1 MYITLFGT
9 CESYDDSSYPRQ
21 VEQED
26 GSTKTEMVP
35 QFTLSLAIPGM
46 RDLVR
51 VSFGEDTAPKRD
63 QAAKW
68 EEQGTTMLK
77 VSADKMNLASGIRG
91 KKSWAVVSFHGMSAV
106 EASSDEVSRLTVERK
121 AAKAASKQRRD
132 AARAAKLAKI
142 A

>member
-1 MYITLFGT
+1 MYITIYGI
-9 CESYDDSSYPRQ
+9 CESFDDSSYLRQ

-26 GSTKTEMVP
+26 GSTETEMVP
-35 QFTLSLAIPGM
+35 QATLVLAIPGM
-46 RDLVR
+46 RDLMKI
-51 VSFGEDTAPKRD
+51 SFGADTMPKKD

-91 KKSWAVVSFHGMSAV
+91 KKAWAVCSFHGMAV
-106 EASSDEVSRLTVERK
+106 AEASSDEISKLAVERK
-121 AAKAASKQRRD
+121 AAKAIAKKRRD
-132 AARAAKLAKI
+132 DMRAAKLVKI